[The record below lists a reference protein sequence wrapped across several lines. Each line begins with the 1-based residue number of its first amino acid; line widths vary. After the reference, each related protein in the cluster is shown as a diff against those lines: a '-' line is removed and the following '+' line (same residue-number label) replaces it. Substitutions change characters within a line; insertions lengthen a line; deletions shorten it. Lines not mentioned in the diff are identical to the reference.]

1 MNTLNILSLLTYCKL
16 VTLQAKAANKLKEER
31 GDTNFLSIIIILA
44 IVLVI
49 AVVFIAFKDEIIG
62 LLSDAWDSFSDA
74 FGNQTNSGPSGP

>member
-1 MNTLNILSLLTYCKL
+1 MNTLNTLSLLTYCKL

-62 LLSDAWDSFSDA
+62 LLSTAWKSFSDA
-74 FGNQTNSGPSGP
+74 FDNQTNSGP